1 VKCGSAARVSPAD
14 HAVTKAQGVAR
25 AISAPFCVE
34 GLKVSID
41 VNVGV
46 AACPQHGRDRHRLVQ
61 AAENAC

>member
-1 VKCGSAARVSPAD
+1 MP
-14 HAVTKAQGVAR
+14 
-25 AISAPFCVE
+25 APFCVE